1 MTRLSSL
8 YATLTARL
16 ALRDPLLALSGRLD
30 LVLSQIELRASAG
43 PAPLGPESMAA
54 SKKGNKRSP
63 MKYVEGESDSEDDD
77 GGTGEMEV
85 EQDDGTASVEDVELG
100 ADSASDEGEESG
112 SDDEDLDSTDEG
124 SDEGPRLKGFID
136 DEAEEWSEEE
146 DDDFEE

>member
-1 MTRLSSL
+1 MSSL
-8 YATLTARL
+8 YTTLTARL

-43 PAPLGPESMAA
+43 PASLAPASMAA
-54 SKKGNKRSP
+54 SQNGNKRSP
-63 MKYVEGESDSEDDD
+63 VKYVEGESDSEDDGE
-77 GGTGEMEV
+77 GGTDEMEV

-100 ADSASDEGEESG
+100 GNSASDEEEESG
-112 SDDEDLDSTDEG
+112 SEEEELGSEDEEG
-124 SDEGPRLKGFID
+124 DEGPRINGFID